1 MERTAAS
8 DFRTARAV
16 REVGSLIAYAVGGGG
31 VEEREGW
38 RCLVGVS
45 GGVGASAAWS
55 AGDGSAELDSEADV
69 EEAGMAGMGRAR

>member
-1 MERTAAS
+1 
-8 DFRTARAV
+8 
-16 REVGSLIAYAVGGGG
+16 

-45 GGVGASAAWS
+45 GGVGAAA
-55 AGDGSAELDSEADV
+55 AGLVGDGSAELDSEADV